1 MAEEVEWSGA
11 EGGAVSYWV
20 VVGRWFHKEEEE
32 HCIGEEMKLCRIGL
46 STELTE
52 TNYFSVCDMQ
62 VGP

>member
-32 HCIGEEMKLCRIGL
+32 HWIGEEMKLC
-46 STELTE
+46 
-52 TNYFSVCDMQ
+52 
-62 VGP
+62 